1 MCTSMSSFVCRH
13 HHRIIPG
20 SGPFLP
26 RQYAANY
33 AGRSGGWG
41 HDHAYK
47 EEVKGTVDE
56 EEVRKFERL
65 SWWDP
70 RGSMKELHSMNKLR
84 VPFIRDGL
92 LSARRESRQVQ
103 QESSKPLSGL
113 RILDVGCGGGILT
126 EPLGRLG
133 ADVIGL
139 DPGVENIT
147 VARLHLEEFSPTI
160 EERVEYVCASLEEFI
175 QTRPGVQFDGIVASE
190 TIEHVDKPAIFV
202 QMMSSLVK
210 PGGSLFLTTLNRT
223 FESWMGAIVAWEYV
237 LRKLPAGTHQWHKF
251 ITPEEVQTMIRDV
264 GLRTKL
270 IHGMCYNPVLNKWSW
285 TKDTSINYCI
295 HAVKD

>member
-1 MCTSMSSFVCRH
+1 VPSEIMSFLSISSFLCRH
-13 HHRIIPG
+13 HPG
-20 SGPFLP
+20 TGSVFLLLRP
-26 RQYAANY
+26 WTANY
-33 AGRSGGWG
+33 ASGGQ
-41 HDHAYK
+41 AYK
-47 EEVKGTVDE
+47 EEDAKGTVDQ
-56 EEVRKFERL
+56 EEVKKFERL

-84 VPFIRDGL
+84 VPFIKDGL
-92 LSARRESRQVQ
+92 LSARRESK
-103 QESSKPLSGL
+103 QESSKPLTGL
-113 RILDVGCGGGILT
+113 SILDVGCGGGILT

-133 ADVIGL
+133 ANVIGL
-139 DPGVENIT
+139 DPGVENIA
-147 VARLHLEEFSPTI
+147 VARLHLEEFSSGGV
-160 EERVEYVCASLEEFI
+160 EDRVEYVSMSLEEFI
-175 QTRPGVQFDGIVASE
+175 QSRPADILQFDGIVASE
-190 TIEHVDKPAIFV
+190 TIEHVDNPATFV

-223 FESWMGAIVAWEYV
+223 FESWVGAIVAWEYV
-237 LRKLPAGTHQWHKF
+237 LRKLPPGTHQWHKF